1 MVLYPHVYSTVNH
14 QNQIHLHLHGTD
26 KLEQYLGSENS
37 LTISSAR
44 GGIEIGIGTTDES
57 EIILENDGNRGHNDH
72 LDEEVSR
79 VDSVGGDPGSVWR
92 PY

>member
-57 EIILENDGNRGHNDH
+57 EIILADDGRNPSHTDH
-72 LDEEVSR
+72 MDEEVSR
-79 VDSVGGDPGSVWR
+79 VDSVGDPGSVWR